1 MLTGLDHFFSDYV
14 HLIID
19 YKPDIALSKLI
30 ANLKTVR
37 SRLIRVCGKKFF
49 GGAGGV

>member
-1 MLTGLDHFFSDYV
+1 MNCLLTGLDHFFSDYV

-30 ANLKTVR
+30 ANLKTV
-37 SRLIRVCGKKFF
+37 SKLSSI
-49 GGAGGV
+49 